1 MKIAIIANIGGDV
14 ELNMF
19 MTLDELL
26 QAQEG
31 EGVQFKEAKNRFDF
45 GDAARCCCALSN
57 CGGGKLVF
65 GISDKRPR
73 EVVGS
78 QAFDQPERTRK
89 GLIDKLHVMV
99 DFRLYE
105 DQGKRVLVFW
115 VAGRPL
121 GLPVQV
127 DGVAWWY
134 EGDSLIPMPEEV
146 RRRIYAEAGFDF
158 SGSICPGATIDD
170 LDTNAIDEFRKK
182 WAEKSSNHRI
192 MNLSKEQLLRDCEA
206 ITSDGITYAA
216 LVLFGKRE
224 SLGKFLPQAE
234 VIFEYRSSEASGPA
248 SQREEFRAGFF
259 AYYNRLWELINLRN
273 DKQHYQEGF
282 FIYDIPTFNEHV
294 VREAILNAVSHRNYQ
309 MGGSVFVRQY
319 RDLLVVESPGG
330 FPNGITVE
338 NILDRQSPRNRR
350 VAEILALCGLVER
363 SGQGMNLMYEWSV
376 KEAKQLPDFTGTDE
390 NFVKLTL
397 NGMVLD
403 AKMLSLINRIGN
415 ERMESFSTTDFL
427 VINALYHAEEVP
439 QSMNQSLKRLETL
452 GVVEHIGRSKYVL
465 ARGLYAAAGKSGVH
479 TRMVGLDRETNKALL
494 LKHIHDNGSEGTPF
508 RELQQVLPGQ
518 SRNQLQVLMRELY
531 KEGRVYC
538 KGKTRGAKWFEIDE
552 STHHCD

>member
-1 MKIAIIANIGGDV
+1 MEITIIENIGGDV
-14 ELNMF
+14 ELNMS
-19 MTLDELL
+19 MTLEELL

-45 GDAARCCCALSN
+45 GEAARCCCALSN

-78 QAFDQPERTRK
+78 RAFDQPERTRK

-99 DFRLYE
+99 DFRIYE

-134 EGDSLIPMPEEV
+134 EGDSLIPMPEEI

-158 SGSICPGATIDD
+158 SGSVCTGATIDD
-170 LDTNAIDEFRKK
+170 LDAGAVDEFRKK
-182 WAEKSSNHRI
+182 WAEKSSQHRI
-192 MNLSKEQLLRDCEA
+192 MNLSHEQLLRDCEA

-248 SQREEFRAGFF
+248 SQREEFRTGFF

-319 RDLLVVESPGG
+319 RDRLVVESPGG

-390 NFVKLTL
+390 DFVKLTL

-403 AKMLSLINRIGN
+403 EKMLSLINRIGN
-415 ERMESFSTTDFL
+415 ERMESFSTADFL
-427 VINALYHAEEVP
+427 VINALYHAEEIP
-439 QSMNQSLKRLETL
+439 QSMSQNLKRLEAL

-465 ARGLYAAAGKSGVH
+465 ARGLYAAAGKPGVH

-494 LKHIHDNGSEGTPF
+494 LKHIRENGSEGTPF
-508 RELQQVLPGQ
+508 RELQQVLPRQ

-538 KGKTRGAKWFEIDE
+538 KGKTRGAKWFAIDE
-552 STHHCD
+552 GACDCD